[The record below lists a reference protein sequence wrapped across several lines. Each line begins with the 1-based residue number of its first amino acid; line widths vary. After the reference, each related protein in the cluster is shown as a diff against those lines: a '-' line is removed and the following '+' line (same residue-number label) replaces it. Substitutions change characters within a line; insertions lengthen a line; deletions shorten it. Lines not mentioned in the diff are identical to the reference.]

1 MNTCIISSN
10 NLNESNT
17 YKYNLIEYPVLK
29 NTEYYS
35 ILDVMQTT
43 IYLSPELYKI
53 CLNLS
58 QDGIRNLLNKCT
70 ELTTFDFDYKT
81 RLETNVFQAAR
92 VHPPVFNVTSTPKI
106 NIQQIAERQYNLV
119 TRELIKHDKAILEE
133 MKKSVEER
141 KEKSRL
147 QKFRDK
153 VWEKTFERWRG
164 K

>member
-1 MNTCIISSN
+1 MTVCICKPNRTNS
-10 NLNESNT
+10 

-35 ILDVMQTT
+35 RLDVVQTT
-43 IYLSPELYKI
+43 IWLSPELYKI

-70 ELTTFDFDYKT
+70 ELTTFDFEYKT
-81 RLETNVFQAAR
+81 KAEEERIYQTR
-92 VHPPVFNVTSTPKI
+92 VYPPVFNVTSTPKI
-106 NIQQIAERQYNLV
+106 NIQQIAERQYDLV

-153 VWEKTFERWRG
+153 VWEKTFERW
-164 K
+164 KNK